1 MAKNHFGIEVDHRR
15 DHPIDFAR
23 ERRQGK
29 RGSGMLYWGW
39 SLIGLRRPVT
49 A

>member
-23 ERRQGK
+23 KGK
-29 RGSGMLYWGW
+29 EGSVMLYWGW